1 MVELRL
7 DNSPHLVVGVR
18 IQSEETK
25 SFTFSDLY
33 PRLGRSS
40 TVHHSHIFS
49 GQCFSNKVNI
59 SGNVYIFTKTM
70 TMKLS

>member
-40 TVHHSHIFS
+40 TV
-49 GQCFSNKVNI
+49 QRLL
-59 SGNVYIFTKTM
+59 FTK
-70 TMKLS
+70 KQNIESFNAHYKYLQKIDY